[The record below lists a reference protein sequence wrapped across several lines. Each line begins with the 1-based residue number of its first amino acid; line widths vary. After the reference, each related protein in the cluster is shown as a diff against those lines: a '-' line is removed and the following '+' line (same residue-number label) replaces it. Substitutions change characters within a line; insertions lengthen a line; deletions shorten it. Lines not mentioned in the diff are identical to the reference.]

1 MKCTGTG
8 YDCDHCRVE
17 KMGCPGCYHYKIV
30 RKENEDEQKISE
42 YTKNK
47 SDKAN

>member
-8 YDCDHCRVE
+8 YDWDHYKVE

-30 RKENEDEQKISE
+30 RKEKEDEQKISE
-42 YTKNK
+42 RTKNK
-47 SDKAN
+47 SDKTN

>member
-8 YDCDHCRVE
+8 YDWDHCRVE

-30 RKENEDEQKISE
+30 RK
-42 YTKNK
+42 
-47 SDKAN
+47 

>member
-8 YDCDHCRVE
+8 YDWDHCRVE
-17 KMGCPGCYHYKIV
+17 KMGCPGCYHYKTV

-42 YTKNK
+42 RTKNK

>member
-8 YDCDHCRVE
+8 YDWGHCRVE
-17 KMGCPGCYHYKIV
+17 KMGCPGCYHYKTV

-42 YTKNK
+42 RTKNK